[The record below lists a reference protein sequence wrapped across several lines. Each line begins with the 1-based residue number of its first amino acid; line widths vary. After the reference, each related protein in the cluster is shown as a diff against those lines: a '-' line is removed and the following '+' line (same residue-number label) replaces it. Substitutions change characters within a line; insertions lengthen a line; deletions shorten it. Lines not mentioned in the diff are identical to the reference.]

1 MGLERFLRRRRDD
14 IELAQ
19 ELETHI
25 AQEIDDNLG
34 RGMPAGEARRQ
45 AYIKFGNA
53 RRVREEV
60 WEQNTLRFFE
70 NALRDIRYALRMLRR
85 NPGFSALAILC
96 LTLGIG
102 ANAAVFSW
110 IEGILFRPYP
120 LVTHQERM
128 FALVGTARGES
139 GHTAVSWPDFQ
150 DLSSGCTLCE
160 SMIADKITGG
170 TLSIGDRAE
179 RATGSVVSANYFDA
193 IGVRPLLGRS
203 FRPEEGIGRNAH
215 PVMVISYQLWKDRFH
230 RDPQII
236 GKTQRLN
243 NVPHTIIGV
252 APEGFYG
259 TFVGYAFQ
267 FWVPTSM
274 QEKFDSTG
282 YKLEDRDAPWIEGFV
297 RLKAGVSRAQAQQEL
312 SAIAARLETEYP
324 ATNRGRGVQLYPL
337 WQTPFNGAGALLPT
351 LEIAM
356 AVVFLVLL
364 IACANVS
371 NLLLVRAFARRQEM
385 AVRLAIGAARHRI
398 IRQLLIEGVIISL
411 LAAAGA
417 IVVAY
422 WCRNVLVLLMPFRSA
437 PTYLPGHLDWRV
449 LALSTGVALLSTL
462 IFALTPAVQATRLDV
477 AGALKSE
484 SGGVVSVRGKTRLR
498 SGLVVVQVS
507 LSFVLLVGAGL
518 LLKSMLHIRNESP
531 GFSTTGVLLT
541 GVNLSAAGYD
551 AQRANN
557 FEDQLIDRVRA
568 ISGVESAAY
577 GRVPPFSYVEYA
589 SSPIGVDGY
598 QAAPD
603 EQDRVEYDEVGPGY
617 FATLGIPLISGREFT
632 RADDET
638 AAPVAIVNEVMAAKY
653 WRGENPV
660 GKRLKVKD
668 RSMLVV
674 GLARTAKYSNFLEAP
689 KAFFYVPLR
698 QNFFPAA
705 TLHIRTQ
712 LDTAT
717 ITAAMVR
724 EVRAIDPNIAPYATI
739 TMREQIDRMMSSQ
752 RVAVI
757 LLGVFGVLA
766 MVLAAIGLYGVM
778 SYAVSQSTHELG
790 LRMALGASPSSLLQ
804 LVLSKGMTL
813 TVGGVLV
820 GAAAA
825 LGFTRLLGALL
836 FKVGPRDPEVFA
848 LALLVMIA
856 ASLAAC
862 FVPSWRATRIDPVRA
877 LRE

>member
-1 MGLERFLRRRRDD
+1 MGVRRFFRRRQEDA
-14 IELAQ
+14 ELAQ

-25 AQEIDDNLG
+25 AQEVDDNLG
-34 RGMPAGEARRQ
+34 RGMSREEARRQ
-45 AYIKFGNA
+45 AYHKLGSP
-53 RRVREEV
+53 RRVREEL
-60 WEQNTLRFFE
+60 WEQNTLGFVE
-70 NALRDIRYALRMLRR
+70 NLFRDIRYAVRMLRR
-85 NPGFSALAILC
+85 NPGFSTLAILC

-120 LVTHQERM
+120 LVTHQDRM
-128 FALVGTARGES
+128 FALVGTARGQTE
-139 GHTAVSWPDFQ
+139 HTDVSWPDFQ
-150 DLSSGCTLCE
+150 DLANGCTLCE
-160 SMIADKITGG
+160 SMIADKITGA
-170 TLSIGDRAE
+170 TLSMGDKAE
-179 RATGSVVSANYFDA
+179 RAAGSVVSANYFDA
-193 IGVRPLLGRS
+193 IGVHLFLGRS
-203 FRPEEGIGRNAH
+203 FRPEEGTGRNAH
-215 PVMVISYQLWKDRFH
+215 PVVVISYQLWKDRFH
-230 RDPQII
+230 RDPEIV
-236 GKTQRLN
+236 GKIQRLN

-282 YKLEDRDAPWIEGFV
+282 YKLEDRDAQWIEGFV
-297 RLKAGVSRAQAQQEL
+297 QLKPGVSRAQAQQEL
-312 SAIAARLETEYP
+312 SAIAARLEMEYL
-324 ATNRGRGVQLYPL
+324 ATNRGRGVQLFPL
-337 WQTPFNGAGALLPT
+337 WQTPFNGAGALLPS

-371 NLLLVRAFARRQEM
+371 NLLLVRGFARRQEM

-398 IRQLLIEGVIISL
+398 IRQLLTEGVIISL
-411 LAAAGA
+411 FAAVGG

-422 WCRNVLVLLMPFRSA
+422 WCRNVLVLMMPFRSA

-449 LALSTGVALLSTL
+449 LALSAGVALLSAMV
-462 IFALTPAVQATRLDV
+462 FALTPAMQATKLDV

-484 SGGVVSVRGKTRLR
+484 SGGVVSARGRTRLR

-518 LLKSMLHIRNESP
+518 LLKSMQHIRNDSP

-541 GVNLSAAGYD
+541 GVSLSAAGYD
-551 AQRANN
+551 HQRAKN

-577 GRVPPFSYVEYA
+577 GRVPPFSFVEY
-589 SSPIGVDGY
+589 SSAQIGVDGY
-598 QAAPD
+598 QAPRD
-603 EQDRVEYDEVGPGY
+603 EQPRVEYNEVGPGY

-660 GKRLKVKD
+660 GKRLKIKD

-674 GLARTAKYSNFLEAP
+674 GLAKTAKYSNFLEAS

-705 TLHIRTQ
+705 SLHIRTQ

-717 ITAAMVR
+717 VTAAMAR
-724 EVRAIDPNIAPYATI
+724 EVHAIDPNLALYATI
-739 TMREQIDRMMSSQ
+739 TMREQIDRMTSSQ
-752 RVAVI
+752 KIAVI
-757 LLGVFGVLA
+757 LLGVFGILA

-778 SYAVSQSTHELG
+778 SYVVSQSTHELG
-790 LRMALGASPSSLLQ
+790 LRMALGASPSRLLR
-804 LVLSKGMTL
+804 LVLSKGMVL
-813 TVGGVLV
+813 TIGGVVV

-825 LGFTRLLGALL
+825 LGLTRLLGVLL
-836 FKVGPRDPEVFA
+836 FKVSPRDPQVFA
-848 LALLVMIA
+848 LALLVMSA
-856 ASLAAC
+856 AATAAC
-862 FVPSWRATRIDPVRA
+862 FLPAWRATRIDPVRA
-877 LRE
+877 LRD